1 MQRNHTNEVRVTLC
15 LIGLLSTGLVCAGER
30 TLEFQL
36 VTKYLDIRTMDA
48 ANVDGQTVT
57 QGKAFGV
64 AVFKDGKIGTK
75 EFIFARDGQKGGGT
89 YYGYSTYTFDDGSI
103 TARYVGS
110 YDSKR
115 SHCDYTILSGTG
127 NYAGATGTGTCDSV
141 PNPFKET
148 GLYKVKLQLTTP

>member
-1 MQRNHTNEVRVTLC
+1 MQGKRAIAVQVAL
-15 LIGLLSTGLVCAGER
+15 GLLVLLSMGLASAGER

-36 VTKYLDIRTMDA
+36 VTKYLDVRTMDA
-48 ANVDGQTVT
+48 ANVDGQSVS

-75 EFIFARDGQKGGGT
+75 EFVFARDGHKDGGS
-89 YYGYSTYTFDDGSI
+89 YYGYSTYTFEDGSV

-110 YDSKR
+110 YDSQH

-127 NYAGATGTGTCDSV
+127 TYASARGTGTCDSV
-141 PNPFKET
+141 PNPFKDI
-148 GLYKVKLQLTTP
+148 GLYKVKLKITTP